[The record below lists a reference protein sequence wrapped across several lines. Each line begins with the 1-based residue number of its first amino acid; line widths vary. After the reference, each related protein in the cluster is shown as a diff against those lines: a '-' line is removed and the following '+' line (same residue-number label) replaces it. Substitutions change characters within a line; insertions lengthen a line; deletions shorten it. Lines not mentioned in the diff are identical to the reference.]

1 MCERENIEVGV
12 RESESVGEREI
23 KVEKGEKR
31 LWRLV
36 GSGQRGTEQ
45 NCRDRELRR
54 EKKIVELGGAD
65 DRREKRQGIGKLEEG
80 K

>member
-1 MCERENIEVGV
+1 MW
-12 RESESVGEREI
+12 EREI
-23 KVEKGEKR
+23 EVEKGEKR

-45 NCRDRELRR
+45 NCRDRELSLRR
-54 EKKIVELGGAD
+54 EKKIVELDGAD

>member
-1 MCERENIEVGV
+1 M
-12 RESESVGEREI
+12 
-23 KVEKGEKR
+23 EKGEKK

-54 EKKIVELGGAD
+54 EKKIVELGDAD
-65 DRREKRQGIGKLEEG
+65 DRREKRQRIGKLEEG